1 MWKLA
6 KRREKKITSNFWL
19 CHIMKSLDVDVQ
31 KKCFSFHFFSVPS
44 GEWSRLFLFLLLCHV
59 NIRSCSNLTR
69 VFNVGGLEK
78 IHVNI
83 NGDKRRLLYM
93 LITTCFLSLVA
104 LLWLPSYS
112 FHFQTAFMN
121 IVVTFQTR
129 SFSFYSCYQTYSKS
143 TVVGGRGNLDRKYSL
158 SG

>member
-1 MWKLA
+1 MSHYEVARCWRA
-6 KRREKKITSNFWL
+6 EKMFL
-19 CHIMKSLDVDVQ
+19 VSL
-31 KKCFSFHFFSVPS
+31 FF
-44 GEWSRLFLFLLLCHV
+44 GAIWWMIATFLFLLLCHV

-104 LLWLPSYS
+104 LLLLPSYS